1 MLDGIKRLTE
11 EEKVNKL
18 EDIEKKTNTRNTEEK
33 H

>member
-18 EDIEKKTNTRNTEEK
+18 EDIEIETNTWITEEK